1 MMSAIHLGDTHMKK
15 SIITLAVLTTLS
27 SATAFAHEK
36 GDILIRGGFT
46 NVAPDAG
53 SSNIQVGGVDFGLPI
68 GANGTNVL
76 LGPVDVDNNT
86 QLGLNIAYFVT
97 DNINIEVLAATPFSH
112 DIEILG
118 GTKLG
123 ETKHLPPTVTVNY
136 FFSDASSAF
145 QPYVGVG
152 LNYTIF
158 FDEQFD
164 NGAVGLVADNAAGA
178 EISDLDL
185 DASFG
190 VSAQIGAD
198 YEISDGIYL
207 NASVRYIN
215 IETEAEFKVN
225 GADLGSVANIDI
237 NPWVYTLSVGYKF

>member
-1 MMSAIHLGDTHMKK
+1 MKK
-15 SIITLAVLTTLS
+15 TIITLAVLATLS

-53 SSNIQVGGVDFGLPI
+53 SSNIQVGGADFGLPL
-68 GANGTNVL
+68 GAEGATVL
-76 LGPVDVDNNT
+76 LGPVDVDSNT
-86 QLGLNIAYFVT
+86 QIGLNIAYFLT

-123 ETKHLPPTVTVNY
+123 ETKHLPPTVTANY
-136 FFSDASSAF
+136 FFNDASAAF

-158 FDEQFD
+158 FDEEFD
-164 NGAVGLVADNAAGA
+164 SGAAALVADNAGGA
-178 EISDLDL
+178 AITDLDL

-190 VSAQIGAD
+190 LSAQIGAD
-198 YEISDGIYL
+198 YEISEGIYL
-207 NASVRYIN
+207 NASVRYIS

-225 GADLGSVANIDI
+225 GADLGSVADIDI
-237 NPWVYTLSVGYKF
+237 NPWVYTVSVGYKF

>member
-1 MMSAIHLGDTHMKK
+1 MKK
-15 SIITLAVLTTLS
+15 SIITLAVLATLS
-27 SATAFAHEK
+27 TATAFAHEK

-46 NVAPDAG
+46 NVSPDG
-53 SSNIQVGGVDFGLPI
+53 DSSNIQVGGVDFGLPL

-76 LGPVDVDNNT
+76 LGPVDVDSNT

-97 DNINIEVLAATPFSH
+97 DNINIEVLAATPFTH

-136 FFSDASSAF
+136 FFNDASSAF
-145 QPYVGVG
+145 QPYIGVG

-158 FDEQFD
+158 FDEEFD
-164 NGAVGLVADNAAGA
+164 SGAVGLVANNAGGA

-198 YEISDGIYL
+198 YEISEGVYL

-225 GADLGSVANIDI
+225 GADLGSVADIEI